1 MLIYTRQTIGVST
14 LNVLSEAC
22 QLQRKLTICKAII
35 GQLITKINITWQ
47 ACAIAFTRVFFT
59 AHVLYQYLYN
69 PVLLEKFTKFQV
81 LR

>member
-35 GQLITKINITWQ
+35 GQLINITWQ

-69 PVLLEKFTKFQV
+69 PVLLEKFTKYQE